1 MKKRFSFELKITGIL
16 LVILGLVAIT
26 GLYAYRQFT
35 DILADIREN
44 IKPDHRLITAEALIN
59 SLNDAE
65 LSVKSFS
72 LTRDTAYLSQFYEAA
87 QNTDQKLSELRDLG
101 NSSGIM
107 AHDLDT
113 LEYLVNEK
121 IAVLNEL
128 LFLQDQYRVQ
138 AVLNQVVDKIN
149 EEKEALAEEQY
160 EERKHVLAWLF
171 RKNEVPTDSAT
182 GDISLSAVEAG
193 IDALKREERKI
204 EAGMKSHELDL
215 FIADRSITQKIEAM
229 LVKLKTAEQYALHK
243 ETAQAEIATQRTNNQ
258 IAWFCFATGT
268 LLLFMAALIIN
279 YVRHNN
285 RYKIALRNSRRE
297 AEGVARAK
305 QQFLA
310 NMSHEI
316 RTPMNA
322 IAGFTEQIAKGP
334 LTVEQRNQLNMVQKS
349 TEHLL
354 YIINEVLDFSKL
366 TAKKLKLET
375 IAFKPAEV
383 INEVIS
389 YMRASSADKQ
399 IRIDCDITDEI
410 PNVLLGDPFRL
421 RQILLNLGSNAVKFT
436 EKGFVSLTIAVLKK
450 DEENTTLQFEIRDT
464 GIGMDKKNLNTV
476 FREFEQ
482 ADASTSRNFGGSG
495 LGLSIVNMLVSLH
508 RGRIGISSRPGA
520 GTTVCVELPYKIGT
534 VTDLEPKGKKPLR
547 QPKKLRPLSVL
558 IVDDEEYNRKLLA
571 TILKNHNA
579 TYREAC
585 NGKEALREI
594 SANPFDVILMD
605 ARMPDLNGIEAT
617 VELRKSKDIR
627 ARNTPVIALTA
638 AVTNDDK
645 EIYRRAGMNG
655 FLAKPFKEQELINE
669 IERVMTNEEKKDT
682 MEKEK
687 EKPNSNRK
695 ENLLNLSELQGA
707 SNGDVDFYIDML
719 ELFTEGTRK
728 GMDEIQ
734 QAQALGDWERMANF
748 AHKISSPCRHVG
760 AKQLYSYLKEIE
772 MRGRQMRDLDTVGEL
787 VQKAADETHKILAE
801 VDRELEKERKRGQHE

>member
-44 IKPDHRLITAEALIN
+44 VKPDHRLITAEALIN

-107 AHDLDT
+107 ARDLDT
-113 LEYLVNEK
+113 LEQLVNEK

-138 AVLNQVVDKIN
+138 AALNEVVDRIN
-149 EEKEALAEEQY
+149 EEKEGQVASPD
-160 EERKHVLAWLF
+160 EERKHVLSWLF
-171 RKNEVPTDSAT
+171 KKNEVPVDTLPE
-182 GDISLSAVEAG
+182 DISIETVEAG
-193 IDALKREERKI
+193 IDALKKEEQKI
-204 EAGMKSHELDL
+204 EAGMKSHELEL

-229 LVKLKTAEQYALHK
+229 LVKLKTAEHYALQK
-243 ETAQAEIATQRTNNQ
+243 ETAEAEIATQRTNNQ

-334 LTVEQRNQLNMVQKS
+334 LTPEQRDQLNMVQKS

-375 IAFKPAEV
+375 IPFKPAEV
-383 INEVIS
+383 INEVIG
-389 YMRASSADKQ
+389 YMRASSDGKQ

-410 PNVLLGDPFRL
+410 PNILLGDPFRL

-436 EKGFVSLTIAVLKK
+436 EKGFVVLRISVVESTK
-450 DEENTTLQFEIRDT
+450 ENTILQFEMRDT

-508 RGRIGISSRPGA
+508 RGRIRISSRPGA
-520 GTTVCVELPYKIGT
+520 GTTVCVELPYRIGSAA
-534 VTDLEPKGKKPLR
+534 DLQRAETPVKKPA
-547 QPKKLRPLSVL
+547 KLRPLSVL

-579 TYREAC
+579 TFREAC

-594 SANPFDVILMD
+594 NANPFDVILMD
-605 ARMPDLNGIEAT
+605 ARMPDLDGIEAT

-627 ARNTPVIALTA
+627 TRNTPVIALTA

-669 IERVMTNEEKKDT
+669 IERVISNEEKKEP
-682 MEKEK
+682 MEKENA
-687 EKPNSNRK
+687 KPNPTRK
-695 ENLLNLSELQGA
+695 ESLVNLSELQGA

-719 ELFTEGTRK
+719 ELFLEGTRK

-734 QAQALGDWERMANF
+734 QAQALGDWERMANY

-760 AKQLYSYLKEIE
+760 AKQLYTYLKEIE
-772 MRGRQMRDLDTVGEL
+772 MRGRQMRDLDTISEL
-787 VQKAADETHKILAE
+787 VEKAADETQKILAE
-801 VDRELEKERKRGQHE
+801 VERELEKERKR